1 MVVGGEHRQATG
13 GLGEQQHEQ
22 AADAVA
28 QIDRFV
34 VEELTDERLS
44 RFGG

>member
-1 MVVGGEHRQATG
+1 M
-13 GLGEQQHEQ
+13 GEQQHEQ